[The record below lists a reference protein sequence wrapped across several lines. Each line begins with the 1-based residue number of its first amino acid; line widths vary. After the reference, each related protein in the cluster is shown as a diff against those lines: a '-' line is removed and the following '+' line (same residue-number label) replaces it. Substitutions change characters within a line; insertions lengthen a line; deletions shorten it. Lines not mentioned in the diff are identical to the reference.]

1 MTEAAIIAHLQA
13 TCPELQQDADGE
25 NHFFFAAGEKK
36 FPFVTLVTGDQYD
49 QASDLGRP
57 GVYRLNIGVAK
68 ETYRSLFGQPPG
80 WGPQGG
86 TVDTG
91 HDFTALDQFMP
102 HPIYAPMGWV
112 CVLSPSTATFETL
125 KPLIAE
131 AYELAMQ
138 RHLRK
143 SAGGEDEW

>member
-1 MTEAAIIAHLQA
+1 M
-13 TCPELQQDADGE
+13 DADGE

-49 QASDLGRP
+49 KTSNLSRP

-68 ETYRSLFGQPPG
+68 ETYRSHFGPSPG
-80 WGPQGG
+80 WGPADGS
-86 TVDTG
+86 VDTG
-91 HDFTALDQFMP
+91 HDFTVLDRLMP

-112 CVLSPSTATFETL
+112 CVLNASAATFETL

-131 AYELAMQ
+131 GYQTEMAKRRQA
-138 RHLRK
+138 RA
-143 SAGGEDEW
+143 SGSP